1 VKILLIF
8 ALTIICFSSLTA
20 CSSNQRKGD
29 NMMETEQYEQAVFFY
44 EKAFINNPDNEDI
57 AQKLSMARSRL
68 VAGNLIEVRMFRQSN
83 LPVKAAKKLNQSLQQ
98 MEMWNVFADSAVK
111 ATINEEVTRAA
122 AWLNTELETLAEQE
136 KHNRFIYSLKLYD
149 HIIDSGLNTHII
161 NEHKPQMIKL
171 GQLQCQAMRKK
182 LNQHSYFYHDIW
194 QSYCANF
201 GGAKYYQLSDD
212 PSRFSG
218 PSITTS
224 KLYISSELDISKKA
238 FGQTLNQQL
247 SESLWFSEHSRKTL
261 PIKLSGRIS
270 YKKKTKIHVFS
281 FIHTNKKEIFEII
294 RDEKNPKITKRKL
307 VKVIPYEKTLKV
319 KGQVFT
325 ESVSHNLSLTSILHK
340 KPIKASEVSAKRD
353 YQAYAHQ
360 AYFKK
365 KNIRPLKPTFF
376 NTAKWFSNIGS
387 EATGKVISD
396 LDNAWITYFCSQEPV
411 FGLPKYEN
419 SARCAQL
426 VPDHP
431 VVTNW
436 VKNEFDLNY
445 DELEVL
451 LD

>member
-1 VKILLIF
+1 MKSLFILII
-8 ALTIICFSSLTA
+8 LTSLFSLTA

-29 NMMETEQYEQAVFFY
+29 DMMETEQYEQAVFFY
-44 EKAFINNPDNEDI
+44 EKAFTNNPDNEDI
-57 AQKLSMARSRL
+57 AQKLSSARSRL

-83 LPVKAAKKLNQSLQQ
+83 LPIKAAEKLNQSLQQ

-122 AWLNTELETLAEQE
+122 AWLNSELATLAKQG
-136 KHNRFIYSLKLYD
+136 KHNRFIYNLKSYE
-149 HIIDSGLNTHII
+149 HIIDSGLNAETI
-161 NEHKPQMIKL
+161 NQHQPKMIKL
-171 GQLQCQAMRKK
+171 GQLQCQEMRKN

-201 GGAKYYQLSDD
+201 GGTKHYKLSND

-224 KLYISSELDISKKA
+224 KLYISSELEVSRNT
-238 FGQTLNQQL
+238 FGQALSQQLNQ
-247 SESLWFSEHSRKTL
+247 SLWFSEHSSKTL
-261 PIKLSGRIS
+261 PMKLSGRIS
-270 YKKKTKIHVFS
+270 YKKKTKSHIFS
-281 FIHTNKKEIFEII
+281 FTHTNKKEIFEII

-319 KGQVFT
+319 KGQVFA

-340 KPIKASEVSAKRD
+340 KSIKASEVSAKRD
-353 YQAYAHQ
+353 YQTYAHQ

-376 NTAKWFSNIGS
+376 DTNKWISNIGNKT
-387 EATGKVISD
+387 TGIIMND
-396 LDNAWITYFCSQEPV
+396 LDNAWIAYFCSQEPA
-411 FGLPKYEN
+411 FDLPEFEN

-426 VPDHP
+426 APAHP

-436 VKNEFDLNY
+436 VKNEFNLTY
-445 DELEVL
+445 DQLKVL
-451 LD
+451 LH